1 MKDLKMIIAKMMID
15 NRKSI
20 IEWLSTMS
28 FVKIVVP
35 NSNVRIAIFSN
46 RTGLYKTS

>member
-20 IEWLSTMS
+20 IECLSTMS
-28 FVKIVVP
+28 FLKIVVP
-35 NSNVRIAIFSN
+35 KGNVPIAIFSN
-46 RTGLYKTS
+46 